1 MDFFLFTENRI
12 HRVFLCK
19 VIYNFKQNSQPI
31 KTSFFPRKFPII
43 YQPIASISSTCTL
56 KQANVSMRYFEMY
69 ESQHE
74 RQISA
79 LPNSKNRSL
88 NGILQIPP

>member
-43 YQPIASISSTCTL
+43 YQPIASISSKGTL
-56 KQANVSMRYFEMY
+56 KQANVSMRPA
-69 ESQHE
+69 SW
-74 RQISA
+74 
-79 LPNSKNRSL
+79 RSEPATIVPTL
-88 NGILQIPP
+88 EEQWIHTDP